1 MISNDIHL
9 AADCLKSNGVIGF
22 PTETVYGLAA
32 NAFSEEAIKKVF
44 EVKKRP
50 TFNPLIV
57 HIKSTSELDKVA
69 IEIPEKAY
77 RLAATFWPGPLTLIL
92 KKKSNISDLVTA
104 NQDTVAV
111 RVPRHPLALE
121 LLNQLDFPLVAPS
134 ANPYTRI
141 SPTTAIHVDNYFAS
155 QIDMV
160 LDGGTCTSGIES
172 TIIGFDN
179 DAVILYRLGAL
190 AKEEIE
196 KVVGEVILH
205 DKKQQKTTTPGMHFK
220 HYAPK
225 TTFILSKDIESTISL
240 FKSKKVGALLFN
252 KPTNSIE
259 LENQFVLSRKGDL
272 VQAAANL
279 YRAMH
284 HLDKCD
290 LDVIIAEYFPKYGLG
305 SSINDRL
312 ERASKS

>member
-1 MISNDIHL
+1 MISIDIDL

-57 HIKSTSELDKVA
+57 HIKSILELDKVA

-77 RLAATFWPGPLTLIL
+77 RLAAIFWPGPLTLIL
-92 KKKSNISDLVTA
+92 KKKSTISNLVTA

-111 RVPRHPLALE
+111 RVPKHPLALE

-141 SPTTAIHVDNYFAS
+141 SPTTAIHVENYFAN

-179 DAVILYRLGAL
+179 DTVILYRLGAL

-205 DKKQQKTTTPGMHFK
+205 DKKQQKTITPGMHFK

-252 KPTNSIE
+252 KPTTSIE